1 MPIADAIRSY
11 LCSHGIKQ
19 TFIAERCGWSKQKVN
34 SIILGKRKMTA
45 EEFADICKAI
55 GAPYELFLGGTAA
68 QDSA

>member
-1 MPIADAIRSY
+1 MSIADAIRSY
-11 LCSHGIKQ
+11 LRSHGIKQ

-45 EEFADICKAI
+45 EEFSDICKAI